1 MGSWNA
7 TCAVSHLPVTVY
19 DPVRLIMLVEMP
31 RASVTGCKPSGL
43 LHPND
48 GWTPISL
55 PMKGTYDDY
64 GAVELSDPDDW
75 RASLFIETLK
85 SVTVPVEQG
94 AHRIHHLRCYPEDL
108 TDMDAIQNLCQSGD
122 GRLFIQ
128 PMRPTDEPQSVGFM
142 MVREDVY
149 SAMTEKMPILCEKDQ
164 TPAELVE
171 RAHPMLTALAETAS
185 QDTPEQFL
193 ARMKVV
199 DEIQTNFSKYPGFV
213 SFSSRDHS
221 LTPPL
226 ASMTLSY
233 VFNELVR
240 RVAVEGVESTTAQ
253 DMATSLAEMVC
264 FDSAMDRLRRT
275 YGPKISAGEDEDFDL
290 HARIAKIVRDTAAEE
305 IGETC

>member
-7 TCAVSHLPVTVY
+7 TCAVSHLPIFVN
-19 DPVRLIMLVEMP
+19 DPVRLVMLVEMP
-31 RASVTGCKPSGL
+31 RSSVSGIKPSGP

-55 PMKGTYDDY
+55 PMKGAYDDY

-85 SVTVPVEQG
+85 SVMFPVEQG
-94 AHRIHHLRCYPEDL
+94 SNPIHDLRCYPEDL

-122 GRLFIQ
+122 GRLLIQ
-128 PMRPTDEPQSVGFM
+128 PMRPTDEPQSVGYM

-149 SAMTEKMPILCEKDQ
+149 ATMTEKMPVLCEKDQ

-185 QDTPEQFL
+185 QDTPEQLL

-199 DEIQTNFSKYPGFV
+199 DALQEDFSKYPGFV

-240 RVAVEGVESTTAQ
+240 QVAAEGVESTTAQ
-253 DMATSLAEMVC
+253 DMATCLAEMVC

-290 HARIAKIVRDTAAEE
+290 HTRIAKIVQDTAAKEM
-305 IGETC
+305 GETR